1 MLYAL
6 LGVGVV
12 VLLLVLLF
20 FASYKKARPDQALII
35 SGLGKQKAIVGKAG
49 FAIPFLQRVD
59 CLPLTL
65 IQIDVK
71 AARIPTEEYINVNI
85 DAVAN
90 VQVDPTKIDVAAKN
104 FLNKPEV
111 YIRDTV
117 REVLEGNTREII
129 GQMKLASLA
138 TKRDEFAT
146 KVQEN
151 VTDDMSRI
159 GMKVV
164 NFTVQNFTDDNH
176 AIEDLGIDNLAQI
189 QKNAKIAKAQAERDV
204 EVETAK
210 AEQEANKAR
219 VEANKQIADQDKDL
233 ALKQA
238 ANKAESDT
246 AKAKADAAFEIQKQ
260 VQQKT
265 INQNQV
271 EAETARAEKQ
281 LALKE
286 KEIALRERELDA
298 TVKKKADADR
308 YAVEQAAEA
317 EKTRRAKEAE
327 AKRIEMEQEAEGVRA
342 KGKAVADSIRA
353 QKLAEA
359 EGVLKLAE
367 AQKKMGEASIIEMVV
382 NKLPEIAKEIATP
395 LGNVDSITMYDPN
408 GTTKLLEGTT
418 KGIDQVMKSADA
430 AGIDLKGLISGFIGG
445 KASAKDLPIKEQDK

>member
-1 MLYAL
+1 MLVAL
-6 LGVGVV
+6 IAGGGVI
-12 VLLLVLLF
+12 LLLFSLF
-20 FASYKKARPDQALII
+20 LASYKKARPDQALII

-59 CLPLTL
+59 TLPLTL
-65 IQIDVK
+65 IQIDVR
-71 AARIPTEEYINVNI
+71 ADRIPTEEYINVNI

-90 VQVDPTKIDVAAKN
+90 VQIDPTKIDVAAKN
-104 FLNKPEV
+104 FLNKPET

-129 GQMKLASLA
+129 GQMKLPNLVN
-138 TKRDEFAT
+138 KRDEFAA

-151 VTDDMSRI
+151 VTDDMARI

-204 EVETAK
+204 EMETAK
-210 AEQEANKAR
+210 AEQEANRAR
-219 VEANKQIADQDKDL
+219 VEADKAIADQDKEL

-238 ANKAESDT
+238 ANKVEADT
-246 AKAKADAAFEIQKQ
+246 AAAKAEAAKEIQKQ
-260 VQQKT
+260 IQQKT

-281 LALKE
+281 LTLKE
-286 KEIALRERELDA
+286 KEIALKERELAA
-298 TVKKKADADR
+298 TIKKKAEADR

-317 EKTRRAKEAE
+317 DKARRKAEAE
-327 AKRIEMEQEAEGVRA
+327 AKRIEMEEEA
-342 KGKAVADSIRA
+342 KGIAARGKANADAIRA

-359 EGVLKLAE
+359 EGVAKLAE
-367 AQKKMGEASIIEMVV
+367 AQKKMGEASVIEMVV
-382 NKLPEIAKEIATP
+382 NKLPEIAEKVATP
-395 LGNVDSITMYDPN
+395 LANVDSITMYDPN
-408 GTTKLLEGTT
+408 GTTKLLENTT
-418 KGIDQVMKSADA
+418 RGMDQVFKA
-430 AGIDLKGLISGFIGG
+430 AETSGVDLKSLVAGFLGA
-445 KASAKDLPIKEQDK
+445 KAIEKKDDK

>member
-1 MLYAL
+1 MLTAF
-6 LGVGVV
+6 VFVVAVV
-12 VLLLVLLF
+12 VMLF
-20 FASYKKARPDQALII
+20 LASYRKARPDQALII
-35 SGLGKQKAIVGKAG
+35 SGLGKQKSIIGRAG

-59 CLPLTL
+59 VVPLSL

-71 AARIPTEEYINVNI
+71 ADRIPTEEYINVNI

-90 VQVDPTKIDVAAKN
+90 VQVDPQKLDVAAKN
-104 FLNKPEV
+104 FLNKPEN

-129 GQMKLASLA
+129 GQMKLPNLVN
-138 TKRDEFAT
+138 KRDEFAA

-151 VTDDMSRI
+151 VTDDMARI

-210 AEQEANKAR
+210 ANQEANKAR
-219 VEANKQIADQDKDL
+219 VEADKAIADQDKEL
-233 ALKQA
+233 ALRQA

-246 AKAKADAAFEIQKQ
+246 ARAKAEAAFEIQKQ
-260 VQQKT
+260 VQMKT

-281 LALKE
+281 LVLKE
-286 KEIALRERELDA
+286 KEIALKERELDA
-298 TVKKKADADR
+298 TIKKKADADR
-308 YAVEQAAEA
+308 YAIEQAAEA
-317 EKTRRAKEAE
+317 DKTRRIKEAE
-327 AKRIEMEQEAEGVRA
+327 AKRAEMEQEAEGVRA
-342 KGKAVADSIRA
+342 KGEAAADAVRA

-359 EGVLKLAE
+359 EGVSKLAE

-382 NKLPEIAKEIATP
+382 NKLPEIAREISQP
-395 LGNVDSITMYDPN
+395 LSNIESITMYDPN
-408 GTTKLLEGTT
+408 GTTKLLESTT
-418 KGIDQVMKSADA
+418 KGMDQVMKA
-430 AGIDLKGLISGFIGG
+430 AEASGVDLKGLISGYIGG
-445 KASAKDLPIKEQDK
+445 KASK

>member
-1 MLYAL
+1 MLVAL
-6 LGVGVV
+6 SIGAGIAF
-12 VLLLVLLF
+12 LLIALF
-20 FASYKKARPDQALII
+20 LASYKKARPDQALII
-35 SGLGKQKAIVGKAG
+35 SGLGKQKAIIGKAG

-59 CLPLTL
+59 TLPLTL
-65 IQIDVK
+65 IQIDVR
-71 AARIPTEEYINVNI
+71 AERIPTEEYINVNI

-90 VQVDPTKIDVAAKN
+90 VQIDPTKIDVAAKN
-104 FLNKPEV
+104 FLNKPEN

-164 NFTVQNFTDDNH
+164 NFTVQSFTDDNH

-204 EVETAK
+204 EMETAK
-210 AEQEANKAR
+210 AEQEANRAR
-219 VEANKQIADQDKDL
+219 VEADKAIADQDKEL

-238 ANKAESDT
+238 ANKVEADT
-246 AKAKADAAFEIQKQ
+246 AAAKAEAAKEIQKQ
-260 VQQKT
+260 IQQKT

-286 KEIALRERELDA
+286 KEIALKERELAA
-298 TVKKKADADR
+298 TVKKKAEADR

-317 EKTRRAKEAE
+317 DKARRKAEAE
-327 AKRIEMEQEAEGVRA
+327 AKRIEMEEEA
-342 KGKAVADSIRA
+342 KGIAARGKATADAIRA

-359 EGVLKLAE
+359 EGVAKLAE
-367 AQKKMGEASIIEMVV
+367 AQKKMGEASVIEMVV

-395 LGNVDSITMYDPN
+395 LANVDNITMYDPN
-408 GTTKLLEGTT
+408 GTTKLLENTT
-418 KGIDQVMKSADA
+418 RGMDQVFKA
-430 AGIDLKGLISGFIGG
+430 AETTGVDLKSLVAGFLGA
-445 KASAKDLPIKEQDK
+445 KAIEKKDDK

>member
-1 MLYAL
+1 MPI
-6 LGVGVV
+6 LGISIAII
-12 VLLLVLLF
+12 VLLLAVLF
-20 FASYKKARPDQALII
+20 VASYKKARPDQAIII
-35 SGLGKQKAIVGKAG
+35 SGLGKQKSIVGKAG
-49 FAIPFLQRVD
+49 IAIPFLQRVD
-59 CLPLTL
+59 YLPLTL

-71 AARIPTEEYINVNI
+71 ADRIPTEEYINVNI

-90 VQVDPTKIDVAAKN
+90 VQIDPEKISVAAKN
-104 FLNKPEV
+104 FLNKPES

-129 GQMKLASLA
+129 GQMKLPNLVN
-138 TKRDEFAT
+138 KRDEFAA

-151 VTDDMSRI
+151 VTDDMARI

-204 EVETAK
+204 EMETAK

-219 VEANKQIADQDKDL
+219 VEANKAIADQDKEL

-238 ANKAESDT
+238 ANKTEADT
-246 AKAKADAAFEIQKQ
+246 AQAKANAAFEIQKQ

-271 EAETARAEKQ
+271 EAETAKAEKQ

-286 KEIALRERELDA
+286 KEIALKERELDA

-317 EKTRRAKEAE
+317 DKAKRKAEAE
-327 AKRIEMEQEAEGVRA
+327 AKLFEMEKEAEGVRQ
-342 KGKAVADSIRA
+342 KGKAEADAIRA
-353 QKLAEA
+353 KKLAEA

-382 NKLPEIAKEIATP
+382 NKLPEIAEKIATP
-395 LGNVDSITMYDPN
+395 LGNIDNITMYDPN

-430 AGIDLKGLISGFIGG
+430 VGIDLKGLISGFIGG
-445 KASAKDLPIKEQDK
+445 KASAKDLPSKEQGQ

>member
-1 MLYAL
+1 MLYVLGGIGIFVAL
-6 LGVGVV
+6 LTI
-12 VLLLVLLF
+12 LF
-20 FASYKKARPDQALII
+20 LASYKKARPDQALII

-59 CLPLTL
+59 VLPLTL

-71 AARIPTEEYINVNI
+71 ADRIPTEEYINVNI

-90 VQVDPTKIDVAAKN
+90 VQIDPMKIEIAAKN
-104 FLNKPEV
+104 FLNKPET

-129 GQMKLASLA
+129 GQMKLPNLVN
-138 TKRDEFAT
+138 KRDEFAA

-151 VTDDMSRI
+151 VTDDMARI

-210 AEQEANKAR
+210 AEQDANKAR
-219 VEANKQIADQDKDL
+219 VDANKAIADQNKDL
-233 ALKQA
+233 ALRQA
-238 ANKAESDT
+238 ANKAEADT
-246 AKAKADAAFEIQKQ
+246 ADAKAQSAFEIQKQ
-260 VQQKT
+260 IQMKT
-265 INQNQV
+265 INQNAV
-271 EAETARAEKQ
+271 EAETAKAEKM

-286 KEIALRERELDA
+286 KEIELKERELDA

-317 EKTRRAKEAE
+317 DKARRKAEAE

-342 KGKAVADSIRA
+342 KGKAAADAVRA

-367 AQKKMGEASIIEMVV
+367 AQKKMGEASVIEMVI

-395 LGNVDSITMYDPN
+395 LANVDNITMYDPN
-408 GTTKLLEGTT
+408 GTTKLLENTT
-418 KGIDQVMKSADA
+418 RGMDQVFKA
-430 AGIDLKGLISGFIGG
+430 AETTGVDLKSLIAGFLGG
-445 KASAKDLPIKEQDK
+445 KAIEKGMNNGEK

>member
-1 MLYAL
+1 MLYVLGSIGIFVAL
-6 LGVGVV
+6 LTI
-12 VLLLVLLF
+12 LF
-20 FASYKKARPDQALII
+20 LASYKKARPDQALII

-59 CLPLTL
+59 VLPLTL

-71 AARIPTEEYINVNI
+71 ADRIPTEEYINVNI

-90 VQVDPTKIDVAAKN
+90 VQIDPMKIEIAAKN
-104 FLNKPEV
+104 FLNKPET

-129 GQMKLASLA
+129 GQMKLPNLVN
-138 TKRDEFAT
+138 KRDEFAA

-151 VTDDMSRI
+151 VTDDMARI

-210 AEQEANKAR
+210 AEQDANKAR
-219 VEANKQIADQDKDL
+219 VDANKAIADQNKEL
-233 ALKQA
+233 ALRQA
-238 ANKAESDT
+238 ANKAEADT
-246 AKAKADAAFEIQKQ
+246 ADAKAQSAFEIQKQ
-260 VQQKT
+260 IQMKT
-265 INQNQV
+265 INQNAV
-271 EAETARAEKQ
+271 EAETAKAEKM

-286 KEIALRERELDA
+286 KEIELKERELDA

-317 EKTRRAKEAE
+317 DKARRKAEAE

-342 KGKAVADSIRA
+342 KGKAAADAVRA

-367 AQKKMGEASIIEMVV
+367 AQKKMGEASVIEMVI

-395 LGNVDSITMYDPN
+395 LANVDNITMYDPN
-408 GTTKLLEGTT
+408 GTTKLLENTT
-418 KGIDQVMKSADA
+418 RGMDQVFKA
-430 AGIDLKGLISGFIGG
+430 AETTGVDLKSLIAGFLGG
-445 KASAKDLPIKEQDK
+445 KAIEKGMTNGEK

>member
-1 MLYAL
+1 MLVAL
-6 LGVGVV
+6 SIGAGIAF
-12 VLLLVLLF
+12 LLIALF
-20 FASYKKARPDQALII
+20 LASYKKARPDQALII
-35 SGLGKQKAIVGKAG
+35 SGLGKQKAIIGKAG

-59 CLPLTL
+59 TLPLTL
-65 IQIDVK
+65 IQIDVR
-71 AARIPTEEYINVNI
+71 ADRIPTEEYINVNI

-90 VQVDPTKIDVAAKN
+90 VQIDPTKIDVAAKN
-104 FLNKPEV
+104 FLNKPEN

-129 GQMKLASLA
+129 GQMKLPNLVN
-138 TKRDEFAT
+138 KRDEFAA

-151 VTDDMSRI
+151 VTDDMARI

-204 EVETAK
+204 EMETAK
-210 AEQEANKAR
+210 AEQEANRAR
-219 VEANKQIADQDKDL
+219 VEADKAIADQDKEL

-238 ANKAESDT
+238 ANKVEADT
-246 AKAKADAAFEIQKQ
+246 AAAKAEAAKEIQKQ
-260 VQQKT
+260 IQQKT

-286 KEIALRERELDA
+286 KEIALKERELAA
-298 TVKKKADADR
+298 TIKKKAEADR

-317 EKTRRAKEAE
+317 DKARRKAEAE
-327 AKRIEMEQEAEGVRA
+327 AKRIEMEEEA
-342 KGKAVADSIRA
+342 KGIAARGKATADAIRA

-359 EGVLKLAE
+359 EGVAKLAE
-367 AQKKMGEASIIEMVV
+367 AQKKMGEASVIEMVV
-382 NKLPEIAKEIATP
+382 NKLPEIAEKVATP
-395 LGNVDSITMYDPN
+395 LANIDSITMYDPN
-408 GTTKLLEGTT
+408 GTTKLLENTT
-418 KGIDQVMKSADA
+418 RSMDQVFKA
-430 AGIDLKGLISGFIGG
+430 AETSGVDLKSLVAGFLGA
-445 KASAKDLPIKEQDK
+445 KAIEKKDDK

>member
-1 MLYAL
+1 MIGIAIAGIVIGL
-6 LGVGVV
+6 LI
-12 VLLLVLLF
+12 VLFL
-20 FASYKKARPDQALII
+20 ASYKKARPDQALII
-35 SGLGKQKAIVGKAG
+35 SGLGKQKAIVGRAG

-71 AARIPTEEYINVNI
+71 ADRIPTEEYINVNI

-90 VQVDPTKIDVAAKN
+90 VQIDPTKIDVAAKN
-104 FLNKPEV
+104 FLNKPEN

-129 GQMKLASLA
+129 GQMKLPNLVN
-138 TKRDEFAT
+138 KRDEFAA

-204 EVETAK
+204 EMETAK
-210 AEQEANKAR
+210 AEQEANRAR
-219 VEANKQIADQDKDL
+219 VEADKAIADQNKDL

-238 ANKAESDT
+238 ANKVEADT
-246 AKAKADAAFEIQKQ
+246 AAAKAEAAKEIQKQ

-286 KEIALRERELDA
+286 KEIALKERELDA

-317 EKTRRAKEAE
+317 EKTRRKAEAE

-342 KGKAVADSIRA
+342 KGKAAADAIRA

-382 NKLPEIAKEIATP
+382 NKLPEIAKEIASP
-395 LGNVDSITMYDPN
+395 LANVDNITMYDPN
-408 GTTKLLEGTT
+408 GTTKLLESTT
-418 KGIDQVMKSADA
+418 RGMDQVFKA
-430 AGIDLKGLISGFIGG
+430 AETSGVDLKSLVAGFIGG
-445 KASAKDLPIKEQDK
+445 KAADK